1 MTENVTIR
9 LHPDSAKAIRKIWDH
24 YHNQIQKG
32 QRSGLPADVLFVL
45 KLLDTLINDEEEEA

>member
-24 YHNQIQKG
+24 YHNQYPKA
-32 QRSGLPADVLFVL
+32 QRSGLPVDVLAVFG
-45 KLLDTLINDEEEEA
+45 LLDTLISDEEKL

>member
-45 KLLDTLINDEEEEA
+45 KLLDTLIKDEEE